1 MDLSKL
7 KNKMVFFRE
16 EIFWILMDVRLYG
29 VLGKEIVSLR
39 YIVEFLVKYV
49 FWLFIFFLSYK

>member
-49 FWLFIFFLSYK
+49 FWLFIFF